1 MKTYT
6 IKNSDIMH
14 NGKLF
19 PEGST
24 INLDDKDAES
34 LSNYLVTLS
43 ASSRGARPDL
53 SGETRDEASS
63 INNKEQNT
71 KNKSRSK

>member
-14 NGKLF
+14 NGKIF

-24 INLDDKDAES
+24 ISLEDKEAES
-34 LSNYLVTLS
+34 LSNFLDPIKLDNS
-43 ASSRGARPDL
+43 
-53 SGETRDEASS
+53 
-63 INNKEQNT
+63 
-71 KNKSRSK
+71 KSLELEHKLEHKKRSK

>member
-1 MKTYT
+1 MKQYL

-24 INLDDKDAES
+24 INLDEKYAQS
-34 LSNYLVTLS
+34 LSDYLS
-43 ASSRGARPDL
+43 EIND
-53 SGETRDEASS
+53 SS
-63 INNKEQNT
+63 ITNNKEPKT
-71 KNKSRSK
+71 KNKVRSK

>member
-1 MKTYT
+1 MKQYL

-24 INLDDKDAES
+24 INLDEKDAQS
-34 LSNYLVTLS
+34 LSDYLS
-43 ASSRGARPDL
+43 EIND
-53 SGETRDEASS
+53 SS
-63 INNKEQNT
+63 IT
-71 KNKSRSK
+71 KNKEPKTKNKVRSK